1 MATFEDKVKK
11 QVEIIKQHTFLDPTR
26 DKVFKEIFSKD
37 VTLIHFL
44 NAMLHQ
50 PEERKI
56 VSIERKKPASTLT
69 SAIDVE
75 EVRFDVHAKLNN
87 DEYVDL
93 EMQRASHEDFADRV
107 ELYADQLS
115 IESKIHF
122 DSQRTETEKE
132 DHPYLMPTTYS
143 IWICNFPVR
152 FCECYREELGLFRFS
167 SIGDPDALPVYDKKR
182 YIVVDLCKVDAKV
195 LNLNTAETEWLEL
208 FTKMASAKDAPKTK
222 DPVIA
227 DVYRRMMVNA
237 LEKNFIKEI
246 AAGMVT
252 EAEIK
257 TRIGTARREG
267 REEGR
272 DEARLGDAEALL
284 RYGDSVEKVSLVLKL
299 PLEKVQ
305 ELADKIAAEKA

>member
-1 MATFEDKVKK
+1 MATFEEKVKK
-11 QVEIIKQHTFLDPTR
+11 QVEIIKQHTFLDPTS

-44 NAMLHQ
+44 NAILHL
-50 PEERKI
+50 PKERKI

-87 DEYVDL
+87 DEFIDL

-122 DSQRTETEKE
+122 DNQRTETEKE
-132 DHPYLMPTTYS
+132 DHPYLMPATYS
-143 IWICNFPVR
+143 VWICNFPVS
-152 FCECYREELGLFRFS
+152 FCKSYREELGLFRFS

-182 YIVVDLCKVDAKV
+182 YIIVDLSRVDAKV

-208 FTKMASAKDAPKTK
+208 FTRMASAKDAPKTK

-227 DVYRRMMVNA
+227 DVYSRLAVNA
-237 LEKNFIKEI
+237 LEKNFITEI
-246 AAGMVT
+246 ATGMVT
-252 EAEIK
+252 EAEIS

-267 REEGR
+267 R
-272 DEARLGDAEALL
+272 DEARLSDAEALL
-284 RYGDSVEKVSLVLKL
+284 RDNDPVERVSRVLKL

-305 ELADKIAAEKA
+305 ELADKIAEEKVGK

>member
-1 MATFEDKVKK
+1 MATFEEKI
-11 QVEIIKQHTFLDPTR
+11 QRQIEIIRQHTFLDPTR

-44 NAMLHQ
+44 NAVLHL

-69 SAIDVE
+69 SAIDKE

-87 DEYVDL
+87 NEFIDL

-122 DSQRTETEKE
+122 DSQRTEAEKE
-132 DHPYLMPTTYS
+132 DHPYLMPSTYCV
-143 IWICNFPVR
+143 WICNFPVD
-152 FCECYREELGLFRFS
+152 FCESYREELGLFRFS
-167 SIGDPDALPVYDKKR
+167 SLGNPDALPVYAKKR
-182 YIVVDLCKVDAKV
+182 YILLDLSKVDAKV
-195 LNLNTAETEWLEL
+195 LNLNTTETEWLEL
-208 FTKMASAKDAPKTK
+208 FTRMASAKDAPKTK

-227 DVYRRMMVNA
+227 DVYRRMMVSA
-237 LEKNFIKEI
+237 MEKNFITEV
-246 AAGMVT
+246 ATSMVT
-252 EAEIK
+252 EAEIS

-267 REEGR
+267 REEACKEMAKAMLADG
-272 DEARLGDAEALL
+272 
-284 RYGDSVEKVSLVLKL
+284 VSL
-299 PLEKVQ
+299 
-305 ELADKIAAEKA
+305 DKIVVYSGLTPEEIKAL